1 MIKSKLLWEFIED
14 VDVRMKNVKEFLSD
28 ICPELEYRFVAISDP
43 FGPAVIDPTM
53 DLLVVSQE
61 TTSGGLKINEV
72 RKEKNLPELH
82 LLPIDLID
90 EPNPGPTEEKKI
102 SSSNTRIRLLGTVM
116 RPIKPNPQIPESPY
130 IIGLTGGIATGKSG
144 VAKHLSDLGAQVI
157 YCDNIGHDVYK
168 AGKPCYDDL
177 IGYFGK
183 RIVGQNRE
191 VDRKILGEIVFG
203 DKKELDK
210 LNSIVWPHILEEVEN
225 TIKNSDKKV
234 VVIEAAVLLKAGWE
248 KRCHEVWTTVVPRKE
263 VISRLV
269 NRNGLT
275 EEQAVARVEAQ
286 PPSTYFVKHANVVFC
301 PYWETEY
308 TRQQVVKAW
317 KLLGNRIAQLNE
329 DTLQ

>member
-28 ICPELEYRFVAISDP
+28 ICPELEYRFVTISDP
-43 FGPAVIDPTM
+43 FGPTVTDPTM
-53 DLLVVSQE
+53 ELLVVSQE

-72 RKEKNLPELH
+72 RKEKNFPELH
-82 LLPIDLID
+82 LVPIDLID
-90 EPNPGPTEEKKI
+90 EPNPGPNEEKKV

-116 RPIKPNPQIPESPY
+116 RPIKANPQIPKSPY

-144 VAKHLSDLGAQVI
+144 VAKHLTDLGAHVI
-157 YCDNIGHDVYK
+157 YCDNIGHDVYR
-168 AGKPCYDDL
+168 AGKPCYDAL

-183 RIVGQNRE
+183 RIVGENGE
-191 VDRKILGEIVFG
+191 VNRKILGEIVFSE
-203 DKKELDK
+203 KKELDK
-210 LNSIVWPHILEEVEN
+210 LNSIVWPHILDEVEN
-225 TIKNSDKKV
+225 IIKTTDKKI

-248 KRCHEVWTTVVPRKE
+248 KKCHEVWTTVVPRKE

-286 PPSTYFVKHANVVFC
+286 PPSTYFVEHANVVFC
-301 PYWETEY
+301 PYWEVEY

-317 KLLGNRIAQLNE
+317 ELLEKRIAQLNE
-329 DTLQ
+329 DGI